1 MHRAKFERFL
11 QLAINNHFQLP

>member
-11 QLAINNHFQLP
+11 QLAINNHFQLS